1 MLLPTLLVV
10 FVASFG
16 LVLGT
21 YVFVGRHT
29 LARRT
34 AARRRIHDV
43 QGADVTA
50 GLLRDD
56 SISEIPLLNRWLQKS
71 AHAVS
76 LQHNIRA
83 AGLNT
88 RPATVML
95 TAGALATAGLLAGS
109 IQNSLLFGLGYAIVG
124 AFLPFLYIRRKQRK
138 RIADFESQLPDAL
151 DLLNNAMRA
160 GYSYQAAMEL
170 IGQELPDPLG
180 AEFAQFYEEQRLGRD
195 VRAAL
200 LAMLDRVESMDLKM
214 FTTAVLIQRETGG
227 NLSEVLGNIS
237 HVIRERF
244 RIQGELRMLTA
255 QVNLSSKILA
265 VLPAIVVGGI
275 ALINPGFM
283 EPLLKERVGNIMLAI
298 AATSQVLGFLVMRKL
313 ARIEI

>member
-1 MLLPTLLVV
+1 MVLPTLVVV

-29 LARRT
+29 LARRA

-43 QGADVTA
+43 QAGDVTA

-56 SISEIPLLNRWLQKS
+56 SISEIPLLNRLLQRS
-71 AHAVS
+71 SHVVN
-76 LQHNIRA
+76 LQYNIRA

-95 TAGALATAGLLAGS
+95 TAGALATAGLLVGS
-109 IQNSLLFGLGYAIVG
+109 IQSSLLFGLGYAVIG
-124 AFLPFLYIRRKQRK
+124 AFLPFIYIRRKRRR
-138 RIADFESQLPDAL
+138 RIADFETQLPDAL

-160 GYSYQAAMEL
+160 GYSFQAAMEL

-180 AEFAQFYEEQRLGRD
+180 TEFAQFYEEQRLGRD
-195 VRAAL
+195 VRAAM

-244 RIQGELRMLTA
+244 RIQGELKMLTA
-255 QVNLSSKILA
+255 QVNLSSKVLA
-265 VLPAIVVGGI
+265 VLPAIVVAGI
-275 ALINPGFM
+275 ALISPGFM

-298 AATSQVLGFLVMRKL
+298 AATSQVLGFIVMRRL
-313 ARIEI
+313 GRIEI